1 MLKTMNLG
9 LWARGM
15 RPRTLP
21 ASIAPV
27 IVGAASAYGVFTR
40 DGGWGLRCLSTD
52 DAVWMDAETGVG
64 PCATSWTAIDGAL
77 PRFFGMMM
85 LCMGVALFLQ
95 IAVNFA
101 NDYSDGVRGTDVHRG
116 ADETHT
122 GKPQRLTAS
131 GLVPPKR
138 VLAAAGISAALACL
152 CGLGVAVVSRQY
164 WLIGLGALCLI
175 AGWFYTGGQHPYG
188 YAGFGELFVFLFF
201 GLVATLG
208 TEFAICQSFD
218 GFGIP
223 NVTAFDFTGIG
234 EATPVS
240 VAWLLQGEYGIDGAG
255 MLASICVG
263 LHAVMVL
270 MVNNLRD
277 IDDDVI
283 HGKRTL
289 AVRLGRH
296 GALVALVVCCMA
308 DWIASVPL
316 MLGLWTPY
324 ATWLWIAVG
333 GIMQTQ
339 IIRAVLK
346 RDFGRALGLSG
357 MQCLV
362 FAVIVVIGTL
372 SFGTGV
378 QSAALPLA

>member
-9 LWARGM
+9 LWAGGM

-27 IVGAASAYGVFTR
+27 IVGAASAYGVLTR
-40 DGGWGLRCLSTD
+40 DDGWGLRCLSTD
-52 DAVWMDAETGVG
+52 DAVLMAMETGTG
-64 PCATSWTAIDGAL
+64 PCATTWTAIDGAI
-77 PRFFGMMM
+77 PRFLGMMM

-101 NDYSDGVRGTDVHRG
+101 NDYSDGVRGTDDHRG
-116 ADETHT
+116 ANESRT

-131 GLVPPKR
+131 GLVLPKH
-138 VLAAAGISAALACL
+138 VLAAAGISAVLACL
-152 CGLGVAVVSRQY
+152 CGLGVAIASRQY

-175 AGWFYTGGQHPYG
+175 AGWFYTGGRHPYG

-234 EATPVS
+234 ESSTVS

-255 MLASICVG
+255 LLASICVG

-289 AVRLGRH
+289 AVRLGWR
-296 GALVALVVCCMA
+296 GAWIALVACCVA
-308 DWIASVPL
+308 DWIAAIPL
-316 MLGLWTPY
+316 MLVEWAPY
-324 ATWLWIAVG
+324 ASWLWIAVG

-346 RDFGRALGLSG
+346 REFGRALGLSG
-357 MQCLV
+357 MQCLA
-362 FAVIVVIGTL
+362 FAVVVVIGTW
-372 SFGTGV
+372 SFGTGMT
-378 QSAALPLA
+378 SAALPLA